1 MYTSEYQNIY
11 IKIAFELNKNKI
23 QATKYK
29 QTTKE
34 KQTDKMETQNKQ
46 NIHTQ

>member
-1 MYTSEYQNIY
+1 MDNLKLNIH
-11 IKIAFELNKNKI
+11 IKIAFELNNNK
-23 QATKYK
+23 K
-29 QTTKE
+29 TTKK